1 MFPFLI
7 CLGPARLRMLRLS
20 QSRQGGD
27 LLVQRGQVL
36 LDHVCQLG
44 DFDRSVIEERFPLRH
59 YILRYQCLSNH
70 GSAL

>member
-20 QSRQGGD
+20 QTRQGGD

-59 YILRYQCLSNH
+59 
-70 GSAL
+70 